1 MTIYGQIKDKKP
13 QYDINREA
21 AEILPSN
28 QKQLIEQAK
37 FTYSHTEKA
46 FEKQTKTIEDQGKNQ
61 VNALKDL
68 KYNKEKEVKAIDDK
82 SDDGDDLSIQKK
94 ANELLAERMHK
105 IQNTGKKIDFNNLI
119 IILKSQILL
128 H

>member
-1 MTIYGQIKDKKP
+1 MKIKEKK
-13 QYDINREA
+13 
-21 AEILPSN
+21 
-28 QKQLIEQAK
+28 
-37 FTYSHTEKA
+37 
-46 FEKQTKTIEDQGKNQ
+46 Q

-105 IQNTGKKIDFNNLI
+105 IQNMGKKIDFNNLI